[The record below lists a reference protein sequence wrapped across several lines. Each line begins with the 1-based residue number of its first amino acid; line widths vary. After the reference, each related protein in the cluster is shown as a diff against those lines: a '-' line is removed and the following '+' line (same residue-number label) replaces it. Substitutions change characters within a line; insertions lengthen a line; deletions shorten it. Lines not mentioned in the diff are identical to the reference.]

1 MKTFFEIKIKG
12 QVINSIDDLN
22 LLSLAQKEKDL
33 ILAQLLKLLN
43 CVSPLPENEG
53 KKVDLKTENEFLKRK
68 FQGAFFNNGIDKV
81 LLSFYEKNFSYAAGD
96 ILMNPDPVN
105 VHCTQSG
112 KGVDFIISVSNILA
126 IQSDERGKNI
136 YLKEEVQSKRGDNKR
151 YTKISANASFDELLF
166 EIQKRGTHLILANRS
181 IAVNIHYYI
190 LDEKNILKLNEKA
203 PKDFNQE
210 LKKIKIDK
218 LFNAEA
224 YHQRKWEIE
233 FVKKN
238 HQSSIDTREKIEE
251 ITRYKNSLL
260 ITKP

>member
-1 MKTFFEIKIKG
+1 MNNLFEFKIRGKS
-12 QVINSIDDLN
+12 INTVDELN
-22 LLSLAQKEKDL
+22 CLSLTQKEKDL
-33 ILAQLLKLLN
+33 ILGQLFKILN
-43 CVSPLPENEG
+43 CVDPLPERQG
-53 KKVDLKTENEFLKRK
+53 RKVDLKTENEFLKRK
-68 FQGAFFNNGIDKV
+68 FQGAIFNNGIDKV

-105 VHCTQSG
+105 IHCTQSG

-166 EIQKRGTHLILANRS
+166 EIQKKGTHLILANRS
-181 IAVNIHYYI
+181 IAVNIHYYS
-190 LDEKNILKLNEKA
+190 LDGKNILKLNEKV

-210 LKKIKIDK
+210 LIKIKTDK

-233 FVKKN
+233 YVKKN
-238 HQSSIDTREKIEE
+238 HQSNSDTREKIEE

-260 ITKP
+260 VTKP